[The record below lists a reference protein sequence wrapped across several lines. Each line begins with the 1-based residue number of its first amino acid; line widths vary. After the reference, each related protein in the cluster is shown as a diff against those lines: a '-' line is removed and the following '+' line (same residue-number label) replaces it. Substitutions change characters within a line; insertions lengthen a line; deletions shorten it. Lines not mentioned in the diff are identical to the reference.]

1 MRGADTFLPGPEF
14 FQRVIQLNPKQVGYV
29 GSYSRDMLR
38 VEEVDQAFGQMA
50 VRFTT
55 SILSGRT
62 VTEKQRAT
70 VKVPATWWQHLK
82 QAAGEAHK
90 AWMRKPDSPWLLFLL
105 PLDILTIVPR
115 VYLVPW
121 FLRRHPVK
129 YAELTAEVRF
139 TRDTLYPGADVELP
153 SDRFGTPVM
162 WEALEIA
169 PSGRG
174 GEPWRLEDYGPERFL
189 GRHEIAREVFRDP
202 DAGNS
207 GYGFGFEITPPAALG
222 VLEWLGRHGVNP
234 DQLVPRNTP

>member
-1 MRGADTFLPGPEF
+1 MTRSPDDLLPGPAY
-14 FQRVIQLNPKQVGYV
+14 FQRQMQLTQKQVGYV
-29 GSYSRDMLR
+29 GSYSREMLS
-38 VEEVDQAFGQMA
+38 VDQERDRAFGQILL
-50 VRFTT
+50 RFTT

-82 QAAGEAHK
+82 QAAGEWHA

-121 FLRRHPVK
+121 FLRRYPVR

-139 TRDTLYPGADVELP
+139 TRETLYPGADVSLP
-153 SDRFGTPVM
+153 PFTFGTPVM
-162 WEALEIA
+162 WESLEA
-169 PSGRG
+169 VPLG
-174 GEPWRLEDYGPERFL
+174 GDPWRLEDYGPERFL

-202 DAGNS
+202 EAGNS
-207 GYGFGFEITPPAALG
+207 GYRFGFEVNPPAVLG